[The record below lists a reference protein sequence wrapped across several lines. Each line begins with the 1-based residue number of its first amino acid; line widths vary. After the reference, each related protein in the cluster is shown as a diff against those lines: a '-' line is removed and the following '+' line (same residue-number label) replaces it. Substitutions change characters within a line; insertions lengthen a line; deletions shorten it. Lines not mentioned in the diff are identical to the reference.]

1 MLCLLEHKSLPPRT
15 NRMHWKLG
23 WSKERGVTLRF
34 VMHDAAESFRGTFL
48 SARARLTS
56 GQVKEEH
63 QSPTQSTQSTH
74 ESLGHTTPPLGQYPS
89 AYYIILY
96 SSTQPSCISH
106 NYIINQLKSCFMRVS
121 NMLQHQQ
128 SLATAGQSVHPA
140 QKLHKPQ
147 LILEF
152 WFSFDFPPQ
161 YASIT
166 DLELLVI
173 ETIHTRSSMTFRKF
187 SSHSY
192 IVLR

>member
-1 MLCLLEHKSLPPRT
+1 MLAWTQEFTSKDKPYALETWLEQGTWCHVKICHARCRRKFPRYISVSPST
-15 NRMHWKLG
+15 PYKRPSQGRTPVTDSVDSVDSRKL
-23 WSKERGVTLRF
+23 RP
-34 VMHDAAESFRGTFL
+34 HD
-48 SARARLTS
+48 
-56 GQVKEEH
+56 
-63 QSPTQSTQSTH
+63 P
-74 ESLGHTTPPLGQYPS
+74 PPLGQYPS